1 MESTPEAPRGS
12 RPVAIGGRPSP
23 RPRLL
28 DTHPAPSSFL
38 PMPTWVGPLAAI
50 SLAVI
55 ATSLLVMGG
64 VVLAIGLGLRRARKQ
79 IGARL
84 AGFTADARAATSRLR
99 TEVEGYADLS
109 GEARTK
115 LQAAVR
121 KVEERLTDLDALV
134 EVLQEEAEE
143 TALDVA
149 AFVRTARR
157 PAALFGAAR
166 SAFRVRRRRR

>member
-1 MESTPEAPRGS
+1 M
-12 RPVAIGGRPSP
+12 PS
-23 RPRLL
+23 
-28 DTHPAPSSFL
+28 
-38 PMPTWVGPLAAI
+38 WVGPLAAI

-64 VVLAIGLGLRRARKQ
+64 VTVAIGLGLRRAKRD
-79 IGARL
+79 IGAHL

-99 TEVEGYADLS
+99 AEVEGYADLS
-109 GEARTK
+109 GETRKK
-115 LQAAVR
+115 LQAAVH

-149 AFVRTARR
+149 ALVHTARR
-157 PAALFGAAR
+157 PAALFGFAR
-166 SAFRVRRRRR
+166 SALRARRRRR